1 MAGQFSE
8 RQSEP
13 GALPKTIVIG
23 TAGHIDHGKTAL
35 IRALTGIDT
44 DRLPEEKKRGIT
56 IDLGFASL
64 SLTAADGSP
73 VQLSFIDVPGH
84 ARFVRNMLA
93 GAGGID
99 AVLLVISAEEG
110 VKPQTEEHLAICWLL
125 GIECGVTVLTKTD
138 AVDEARLSDVRDS
151 VKTFLRTTFLA
162 AEPLVCASAFTGAG
176 LDGLREELRLLAARI
191 PARKSSSMTRL
202 PLDRAFTMKGFGTV
216 VTGTLMTGCVAAGQE
231 LAVEPGGKTVK
242 VRGIQM
248 HGQPATRAEA
258 ATRAALNVT
267 RMEAAEFHRGD
278 TLVEPST
285 IAAVDVIDAEIR
297 ILADAPALKHRARV
311 HLHAFASECMAT
323 ISLYGYRPVE
333 PNTARLARLKLA
345 KPIVLLPGDRFV
357 LRQGAPI
364 ATVGGGLVV
373 DAHPVPRLSKART
386 EEWLRKLLDARPD
399 EQLALRAARRGEAGI
414 PVGELSAESGLTADG
429 IATILTPMIR
439 DERIHR
445 LGEDLLLSREA
456 LLEVVARV
464 HAEFER
470 MMAQAGQ
477 SGVKRSSLGSQVRLR
492 PEVLDWALRAL
503 ERAGKLTI
511 LNELLLP
518 PKSETAEIDHEEEK
532 HSAVLRAYA
541 LAGLAS
547 PAPGE
552 LAAELKMDAAQMRQA
567 ITVLLREKKL
577 VRLGDDSL
585 CVDQS
590 ALADLKRKVQLLRGK
605 TLDVGQFK
613 QLAGVSRKY
622 AIPLLEYLD
631 RERVTRKQGD
641 HRIVL

>member
-1 MAGQFSE
+1 MARQFSE
-8 RQSEP
+8 KQSKP
-13 GALPKTIVIG
+13 SRLPKTIVIG

-44 DRLPEEKKRGIT
+44 DRLPEEKRRGIT

-110 VKPQTEEHLAICWLL
+110 VKPQTEEHLAICSLL
-125 GIECGVTVLTKTD
+125 GIQHGVTVLTKTD

-151 VKTFLRTTFLA
+151 VETFLRTTFLA
-162 AEPLVCASAFTGAG
+162 SQPLVCASAFTGAG
-176 LDGLREELRLLAARI
+176 LDALREELRVLATRI
-191 PARKSSSMTRL
+191 PARKSGSMTRL

-216 VTGTLMTGCVAAGQE
+216 VTGTLMTGSVAAGQE
-231 LAVEPGGKTVK
+231 LAIEPGGKTVK
-242 VRGIQM
+242 VRGIQV
-248 HGQPATRAEA
+248 HGQSATKAEA

-278 TLVEPST
+278 TLVETST

-311 HLHAFASECMAT
+311 HFHAFASECMAT

-364 ATVGGGLVV
+364 ATVGGGLVL
-373 DAHPVPRLSKART
+373 DAHPIQRLNKART
-386 EEWLRKLLDARPD
+386 QEWLRQLLDAKAA

-414 PVGELSAESGLTADG
+414 PVAELSAETGLTADA
-429 IATILTPMIR
+429 IATNLKPMIR
-439 DERIHR
+439 DEQIHR
-445 LGEDLLLSREA
+445 LGEDVLLSGEA
-456 LLEVVARV
+456 LLAAVATV
-464 HAEFER
+464 HAEFDR
-470 MMAQAGQ
+470 TIAQAGQ

-503 ERAGKLTI
+503 EGAGKLTI
-511 LNELLLP
+511 LNDLLLP
-518 PKSETAEIDHEEEK
+518 PKGETAELHDEEEK
-532 HSAVLRAYA
+532 LAAVFRAYA

-547 PAPGE
+547 PAPSE

-590 ALADLKRKVQLLRGK
+590 ALADLKRKVQLLRGM